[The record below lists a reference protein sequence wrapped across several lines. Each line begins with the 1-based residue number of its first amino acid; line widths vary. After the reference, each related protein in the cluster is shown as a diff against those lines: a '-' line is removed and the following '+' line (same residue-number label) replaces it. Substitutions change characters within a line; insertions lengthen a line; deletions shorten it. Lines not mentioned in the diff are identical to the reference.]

1 MLLDEFNKPVFE
13 NPIKL
18 SLPES
23 PGIIS
28 VSLSQQHSLLVEK
41 PYFWYFSVICN
52 LDCPS
57 RNPSVN
63 GWIRRVSSEPGQ
75 EPGKPDE
82 KNLVWYDLL
91 TLANDR
97 RQSPDQ
103 LDLKRY
109 WDLLMRSHK
118 GLEKLAQ
125 KEIRQC
131 CTPKTHTDAS

>member
-28 VSLSQQHSLLVEK
+28 VSLPQQYSLLVEK

-52 LDCPS
+52 LDRPS

-118 GLEKLAQ
+118 GLEKLAH

-131 CTPKTHTDAS
+131 CTPETHTDAS